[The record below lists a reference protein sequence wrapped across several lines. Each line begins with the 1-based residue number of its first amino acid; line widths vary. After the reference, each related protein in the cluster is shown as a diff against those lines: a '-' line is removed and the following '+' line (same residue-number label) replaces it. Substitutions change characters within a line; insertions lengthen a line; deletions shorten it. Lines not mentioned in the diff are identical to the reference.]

1 MSLPTGCRL
10 LAIDDTAENLQ
21 VVSAILRGAGYAVSV
36 ARSGEQGL
44 DIARRTAPD
53 LILLDLVMPGWDGF
67 ETCARL
73 KAESSLREI
82 PVVFLTASQETADV
96 VRGFESGAVD
106 YVTKPFNAA
115 ELLSRVRTHLEL
127 RAARERLGSLAR
139 QLSRYLSP
147 QIHEAIFS
155 GERRARR
162 ETRRRPLTVF
172 FSDIVGFTTRTE
184 AMGDAELASWL
195 NDYLEEMAQVAQRH
209 GGTLDKFI
217 GDAIMVFF
225 GDPGTAGVEED
236 ARRCVRMAWDMLEA
250 ARRRDTEIRVGLCSG
265 ECIAG
270 NFGSEVQMNYTII
283 GSVVNA
289 AARLQSASAPGRIL
303 IADSTRR
310 LLGPGFACEPH
321 GSIHL
326 RGIAQPLLGWW
337 VTAVDQA
344 GPQPSPQQST
354 ETTAC

>member
-44 DIARRTAPD
+44 DIARRAAPD

-73 KAESSLREI
+73 KAEVSLREI
-82 PVVFLTASQETADV
+82 PVVFLTASQESADV
-96 VRGFESGAVD
+96 VKGFESGAVD

-155 GERRARR
+155 G
-162 ETRRRPLTVF
+162 
-172 FSDIVGFTTRTE
+172 
-184 AMGDAELASWL
+184 
-195 NDYLEEMAQVAQRH
+195 
-209 GGTLDKFI
+209 
-217 GDAIMVFF
+217 
-225 GDPGTAGVEED
+225 
-236 ARRCVRMAWDMLEA
+236 
-250 ARRRDTEIRVGLCSG
+250 
-265 ECIAG
+265 
-270 NFGSEVQMNYTII
+270 
-283 GSVVNA
+283 
-289 AARLQSASAPGRIL
+289 
-303 IADSTRR
+303 
-310 LLGPGFACEPH
+310 
-321 GSIHL
+321 
-326 RGIAQPLLGWW
+326 
-337 VTAVDQA
+337 
-344 GPQPSPQQST
+344 
-354 ETTAC
+354 